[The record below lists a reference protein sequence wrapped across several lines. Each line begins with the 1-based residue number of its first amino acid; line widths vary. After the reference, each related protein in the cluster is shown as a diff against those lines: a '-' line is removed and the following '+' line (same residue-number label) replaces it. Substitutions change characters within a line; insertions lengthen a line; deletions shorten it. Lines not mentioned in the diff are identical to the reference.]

1 MACDWVDGT
10 TCIRWRWGAC
20 IAASVSSSKVSKE
33 VPMADK
39 QSSISIDE
47 KFLRNLVA
55 RGGKATV
62 LDSGQ
67 QITTQAEADEFLK
80 QRVANQKTE
89 KLAGTTSEDESR
101 TSRRVERLAYTDA
114 EREQRK
120 QERERQQQ
128 RAARQRGI
136 QAANITMNSINSGT
150 QSLIDRVSAAPVPGG
165 IGLLVAVIV
174 LLLFVVVQ
182 VNAEG
187 DTRLKMFWY
196 MLNGRATLV
205 GSKNPTG
212 VTTSATESTTGVQG
226 NIPMPASG
234 VCPAGYRPFTD
245 SIGFTSCVPNSSSL
259 TVPTITPTPA
269 GGPESIAFLP
279 MGGSIYR

>member
-114 EREQRK
+114 EREQRR
-120 QERERQQQ
+120 QEREGQRQ

-150 QSLIDRVSAAPVPGG
+150 QRLIDRVSAAPVPGG
-165 IGLLVAVIV
+165 IGLLVAVII

-205 GSKNPTG
+205 GSKKPTG
-212 VTTSATESTTGVQG
+212 VETSATESTTGVQG
-226 NIPMPASG
+226 NISMPASG
-234 VCPAGYRPFTD
+234 VCLAGYHAFTD
-245 SIGFTSCVPNSSSL
+245 SVGYTQCVLDSSSL
-259 TVPTITPTPA
+259 GT
-269 GGPESIAFLP
+269 GSGPDT
-279 MGGSIYR
+279 

>member
-1 MACDWVDGT
+1 MAGET
-10 TCIRWRWGAC
+10 I
-20 IAASVSSSKVSKE
+20 SV
-33 VPMADK
+33 
-39 QSSISIDE
+39 DE
-47 KFLRNLVA
+47 KFLRDLIA

-80 QRVANQKTE
+80 QRVADQKTE
-89 KLAGTTSEDESR
+89 KLAGTTSEDEPR
-101 TSRRVERLAYTDA
+101 TSRRAERLAYTEK
-114 EREQRK
+114 EREQRRREK
-120 QERERQQQ
+120 ERQK
-128 RAARQRGI
+128 RAARRQGI
-136 QAANITMNSINSGT
+136 RATEIAIGSVSSGIRP
-150 QSLIDRVSAAPVPGG
+150 LIDKIGSAPVPGG
-165 IGLLVAVIV
+165 IGLLIAIIV

-187 DTRLKMFWY
+187 DTRLKMLWY
-196 MLNGRATLV
+196 MLNGRASLI
-205 GSKNPTG
+205 GSVPVTG
-212 VTTSATESTTGVQG
+212 VSTTGTESTTGAQG

-245 SIGFTSCVPNSSSL
+245 SRGFTSCVPNSSSL

-279 MGGSIYR
+279 MGGSIYRQFTGSF